1 MDSKLN
7 KVLLVLNC
15 ALQNVLMQMGLHV
28 VSLEGR
34 LIHEARTYILRCY
47 ACFRT
52 TSNVTK
58 GIYSKLLLLLLMH
71 LNCCTDFSVFCPKCG
86 NQTLKKVAVS
96 LNEDGTLQIHIS
108 NRKKLTARG
117 KKVNMLLPSLNFKL
131 YIIVY

>member
-1 MDSKLN
+1 
-7 KVLLVLNC
+7 
-15 ALQNVLMQMGLHV
+15 MQMGLHV
-28 VSLEGR
+28 VSLEGK

-58 GIYSKLLLLLLMH
+58 GIYDQATVIIIHFYLVFYL
-71 LNCCTDFSVFCPKCG
+71 FSVFCPKCG

-117 KKVNMLLPSLNFKL
+117 KKVNMRLSSLNFEPYKTI
-131 YIIVY
+131 Y